1 MFRQIMKA
9 LSVKQPWASLIAS
22 GKKSLEIRT
31 WRTDHRGPLLIVA
44 SRTRDT
50 NTDLKTPNFDER
62 LGMSVCLV
70 ELVNVRDGTR
80 NDSARAGG
88 VDPTG
93 KFVWEFIDPQPVLP
107 TRIQGRLWVFDV
119 PDELIT
125 FESQNLCATLPE

>member
-44 SRTRDT
+44 SRT
-50 NTDLKTPNFDER
+50 
-62 LGMSVCLV
+62 
-70 ELVNVRDGTR
+70 
-80 NDSARAGG
+80 
-88 VDPTG
+88 G